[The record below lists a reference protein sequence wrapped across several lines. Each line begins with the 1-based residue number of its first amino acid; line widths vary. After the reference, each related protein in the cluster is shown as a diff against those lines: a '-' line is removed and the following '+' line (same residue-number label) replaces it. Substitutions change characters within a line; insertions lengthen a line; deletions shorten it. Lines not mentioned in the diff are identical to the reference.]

1 MFAVRFSAYD
11 VRLALRTLGLSILA
25 TSVVWLIAFVTD
37 ERGVAT
43 PGTGGR
49 SIGVLPLV
57 PIAAAIA
64 VAITLAPAR
73 TAGELRALS
82 ALGVSPLRA
91 RLSPIAAAGFL
102 SLAAAIGLF
111 SPKIDVS
118 PLFPPPAIA
127 SDMRVVKAPSGA
139 VAFVSDRDGIIFG
152 DDGVLGLLAISPS
165 APGPMGTPERARAAA
180 ALTVALAGLALSLW
194 IASPLRRRPMRTL
207 LTAAIYGG
215 AQIAAFQ
222 SAGAHAIP
230 ALATALPALVLLVV
244 ALLEHRTA
252 ASLAREEA
260 WM

>member
-1 MFAVRFSAYD
+1 MMRLSAYD

-25 TSVVWLIAFVTD
+25 TSVVYLIAFVTD

-57 PIAAAIA
+57 PVAAAIA

-91 RLSPIAAAGFL
+91 RLSPIAAAAFL
-102 SLAAAIGLF
+102 SLAAGIGLF
-111 SPKIDVS
+111 SQRIDVG
-118 PLFPPPAIA
+118 PLFPPPAVA
-127 SDMRVVKAPSGA
+127 SDVRVVRASSGA
-139 VAFVSDRDGIIFG
+139 VAFVSDRDGIIVG
-152 DDGVLGLLAISPS
+152 DDDVLGTLAISPS
-165 APGPMGTPERARAAA
+165 TPGPMGLPERARAAA
-180 ALTVALAGLALSLW
+180 ALTVALAGLAMALW

-207 LTAAIYGG
+207 LTGAIYGG

-222 SAGAHAIP
+222 SAGAHAVP
-230 ALATALPALVLLVV
+230 APATALPAFVLLVV
-244 ALLEHRTA
+244 ALLEHRTVR
-252 ASLAREEA
+252 SLAREEA